1 VKIKASD
8 IGLEKHEVNSNTALG
23 QFVNQGFVLYKD
35 VFDQSTVSKVRE
47 IVFAAYNRLVDNHT
61 KSGKEIDN
69 NGFAVSIID
78 MLQKSEIYN

>member
-47 IVFAAYNRLVDNHT
+47 IVFAA
-61 KSGKEIDN
+61 
-69 NGFAVSIID
+69 
-78 MLQKSEIYN
+78 